1 MIQSTVW
8 TRVMMFRLYED
19 YYTESFAKSVENYCQ
34 ERYSTL
40 RGSLAEPGSMI
51 MCLCSGYG
59 WTCIFSLIPGVIV
72 GAGSKFRSA

>member
-8 TRVMMFRLYED
+8 TRVMMFRLCEA

-40 RGSLAEPGSMI
+40 
-51 MCLCSGYG
+51 
-59 WTCIFSLIPGVIV
+59 
-72 GAGSKFRSA
+72 